1 MLPLPDICMYN
12 YNLYF
17 LYTIIHLHN
26 KNVDDI
32 IFLCLID
39 DKWFIFS
46 QLSKNYQLYEN
57 DSALPYLPYYA
68 AQFYI
73 LSIQKFYRKIQIVVF
88 NTGTS
93 TFIIA

>member
-1 MLPLPDICMYN
+1 MLPIPDICMYI

-39 DKWFIFS
+39 DFLNCQKITSCMRMIVHCLIYHIVHHTVTFYVFKSFIE
-46 QLSKNYQLYEN
+46 K
-57 DSALPYLPYYA
+57 
-68 AQFYI
+68 
-73 LSIQKFYRKIQIVVF
+73 YRL
-88 NTGTS
+88 
-93 TFIIA
+93 